1 MIDRAAKRFGSA
13 KVKDGPSKNEQK
25 AESVEKKEGPASSD
39 KGSSGAGAKTE
50 GKTVEMKPNASG
62 ATVEAESPHAQMY
75 GRHAEELKA
84 MQGRHMQEIK
94 DMHGR
99 HADEMT
105 QMHGRHATE
114 VGAGA
119 TAHEGPSLPSA
130 KAAAGKGWKTREKG
144 KGGTESKKDGG
155 K

>member
-1 MIDRAAKRFGSA
+1 MIDRATKRFGSA
-13 KVKDGPSKNEQK
+13 KVKDGPGKNEQK
-25 AESVEKKEGPASSD
+25 SEAAAEKKAEAPAS
-39 KGSSGAGAKTE
+39 GAKAT

-62 ATVEAESPHAQMY
+62 ATAEAESPHGQMY
-75 GRHAEELKA
+75 GRHAEDLKA
-84 MQGRHMQEIK
+84 MHGRHMQEIK

-114 VGAGA
+114 VGSGAGA
-119 TAHEGPSLPSA
+119 AAHEGPSLPSA
-130 KAAAGKGWKTREKG
+130 KAAAGKGWKTRDKG
-144 KGGTESKKDGG
+144 KAGTEPKAEKKDGG